1 MHMIVLLPDETVYH
15 FEYWY
20 TMQIEKKNPEIFHIS
35 QVHPIMQLFYLIKT

>member
-20 TMQIEKKNPEIFHIS
+20 TMQIEKKKIFHIS